1 MSWAEDEG
9 IDAYDE
15 EDFYLKRRKKRKP
28 FIADE
33 DDFEAIDDAENE

>member
-15 EDFYLKRRKKRKP
+15 AEIEKYLRQQEIWQIAKPEDF
-28 FIADE
+28 
-33 DDFEAIDDAENE
+33 DDLSEIES